1 MPIMPTPFKSN
12 PFLFVLSTAQS
23 TVRFCTGMVTDSL
36 CTSLHSYLEL
46 MKDEFNVNLIYISLF
61 YKHQYQS
68 TQLTLCKKVTNY
80 IS

>member
-46 MKDEFNVNLIYISLF
+46 MKDEFNVNLIYIFILQTSIYSINLLQ
-61 YKHQYQS
+61 KS
-68 TQLTLCKKVTNY
+68 D
-80 IS
+80 